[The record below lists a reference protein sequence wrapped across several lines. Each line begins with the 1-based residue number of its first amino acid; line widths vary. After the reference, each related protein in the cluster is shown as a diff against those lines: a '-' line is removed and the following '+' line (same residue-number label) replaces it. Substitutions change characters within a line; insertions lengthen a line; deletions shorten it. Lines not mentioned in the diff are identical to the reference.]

1 MMQQSRNA
9 SPHSRV
15 PRHPTNRVRLPHVL
29 QVTPL
34 GCLAPHYITR
44 LRVVFACRYVKSSTW
59 IFNSVSGRFVRCPFW
74 FLLKRI
80 EGKSQY
86 YLLLLLLLHSCCCCC
101 CCCCLYCCTISSLNN
116 LIFSLCAR
124 VLQESKTFV
133 QPTCHRWQK
142 MPRMD
147 FLPDES
153 FRTQPNIL
161 GHIRKRK
168 LHRSSEIWILCSRGK
183 NSISLVPQPH
193 SRELVLATRR

>member
-1 MMQQSRNA
+1 MIQQSRNA

-15 PRHPTNRVRLPHVL
+15 PRHPTNRVRLTHVL
-29 QVTPL
+29 VLVTPL
-34 GCLAPHYITR
+34 GCLVPHYITR

-101 CCCCLYCCTISSLNN
+101 CCLYCCTISSLNN
-116 LIFSLCAR
+116 LFFSLCTR

-133 QPTCHRWQK
+133 QPTCHRRQK

-147 FLPDES
+147 
-153 FRTQPNIL
+153 
-161 GHIRKRK
+161 
-168 LHRSSEIWILCSRGK
+168 
-183 NSISLVPQPH
+183 SLTSHLEPSQTF
-193 SRELVLATRR
+193 SAI